1 MPIHGIITT
10 CEGKMINIGEKI
22 KKLRISNNMSQY
34 DLGNKLFVSDK
45 TISSWETNRTLP
57 SIDLIVKICDIFNVS
72 LYNFIEEKNN
82 NDIEIEVKIKTNDI
96 ENKRIKNL
104 INKNTKY
111 LGIENHV
118 AHYYSF
124 KYRDNNDE
132 FLRVRKENNKYI
144 INYKKKH
151 ENYVDEY
158 ESEINDF
165 DSFSKILNVYGFEEI
180 CCIEK
185 TREKYLYKD
194 KYEISF
200 DDVKNLGL
208 FIEIEIV
215 KHIKNKEE
223 EYQDLI
229 SLLYELNINLN
240 QISNKHYPEYFIK

>member
-1 MPIHGIITT
+1 
-10 CEGKMINIGEKI
+10 MINVGERI
-22 KKLRISNNMSQY
+22 KKLRVSKNMSQY

-57 SIDLIVKICDIFNVS
+57 TIDLIIKICDIFNVS

-82 NDIEIEVKIKTNDI
+82 NDIEMEIKIQTNNL
-96 ENKRIKNL
+96 ENNRIKSL
-104 INKNTKY
+104 IKNQSTY
-111 LGIENHV
+111 LGVENHV

-124 KYRDNNDE
+124 KYRNNKKE

-158 ESEINDF
+158 ESEISDF
-165 DSFSKILNVYGFEEI
+165 KSFSKILNIYGFEEI
-180 CCIEK
+180 CCVEK
-185 TREKYLYKD
+185 IREKYLYHD

-215 KHIKNKEE
+215 KYTKNKDE

-229 SLLYELNINLN
+229 SLLYLLNINLN

>member
-1 MPIHGIITT
+1 
-10 CEGKMINIGEKI
+10 MINIGEKI

-57 SIDLIVKICDIFNVS
+57 SIDLIMNLCEIFNVS
-72 LYNFIEEKNN
+72 LYQFIEEKKN
-82 NDIEIEVKIKTNDI
+82 NDLEMEIKIKTNDI
-96 ENKRIKNL
+96 ENNRIKKL
-104 INKNTKY
+104 IKDQSIY
-111 LGIENHV
+111 LGIESHI

-124 KYRDNNDE
+124 KYRNTINE

-151 ENYVDEY
+151 DNYVDEY
-158 ESEINDF
+158 ESEISDF
-165 DSFSKILNVYGFEEI
+165 SSFSKILNIYGFEET

-185 TREKYLYKD
+185 TREKYLYQN

-208 FIEIEIV
+208 FIEIEIIEYD
-215 KHIKNKEE
+215 KSKDE

-229 SLLYELNINLN
+229 KLLYDLNINLN
-240 QISNKHYPEYFIK
+240 QVSNKHYPEYFVK

>member
-1 MPIHGIITT
+1 
-10 CEGKMINIGEKI
+10 MINIGEKI

-57 SIDLIVKICDIFNVS
+57 TINLIVKICDIFNVS

-82 NDIEIEVKIKTNDI
+82 NDFEMEIKIKTSDLEND
-96 ENKRIKNL
+96 RIKNL
-104 INKNTKY
+104 IKNKSVY

-124 KYRDNNDE
+124 KYRDTNNE
-132 FLRVRKENNKYI
+132 FFRVRKENNKYI

-151 ENYVDEY
+151 DNYVDEY
-158 ESEINDF
+158 ESEISDF
-165 DSFSKILNVYGFEEI
+165 SSFSKILNIYGFEET

-185 TREKYLYKD
+185 TREKYLYRN

-200 DDVKNLGL
+200 DNVKKLGL
-208 FIEIEIV
+208 FIEIEI
-215 KHIKNKEE
+215 IKYDKSKDE

-229 SLLYELNINLN
+229 KLLYDLSINLN
-240 QISNKHYPEYFIK
+240 QISNKHYPEYFVK

>member
-1 MPIHGIITT
+1 
-10 CEGKMINIGEKI
+10 MINIGEKI
-22 KKLRISNNMSQY
+22 KKLRVSKNMSQY

-57 SIDLIVKICDIFNVS
+57 TIDLIIKICDVFNVS

-82 NDIEIEVKIKTNDI
+82 NDIEMEVKIQTSNL
-96 ENKRIKNL
+96 ENNRIKNL
-104 INKNTKY
+104 IKDQSTY
-111 LGIENHV
+111 LGTENHI

-124 KYRDNNDE
+124 KYRNTNNE
-132 FLRVRKENNKYI
+132 FFRVRKENNKYI

-151 ENYVDEY
+151 DNYVDEY
-158 ESEINDF
+158 ETEINDF
-165 DSFSKILNVYGFEEI
+165 DSFSKILNVYGFEKM
-180 CCIEK
+180 CCVEK
-185 TREKYLYKD
+185 IREKYLYRD

-215 KHIKNKEE
+215 KHTKNKDE
-223 EYQDLI
+223 EYRDLI
-229 SLLYELNINLN
+229 ALLYQLNINLN

>member
-1 MPIHGIITT
+1 
-10 CEGKMINIGEKI
+10 MINIGEKI
-22 KKLRISNNMSQY
+22 KKLRIANNMSQY

-57 SIDLIVKICDIFNVS
+57 TIDLIVKICDIFNIS
-72 LYNFIEEKNN
+72 LYYFIEEKNN
-82 NDIEIEVKIKTNDI
+82 NDIEMEVKIKTSDL
-96 ENKRIKNL
+96 ENNRIKNL
-104 INKNTKY
+104 IKNQSTY
-111 LGIENHV
+111 LGVENQI

-124 KYRDNNDE
+124 KYRNTNDE
-132 FLRVRKENNKYI
+132 FFRVRKENNKYI

-151 ENYVDEY
+151 NNYVDEY
-158 ESEINDF
+158 ETEINNF
-165 DSFSKILNVYGFEEI
+165 DSFSKILKAYGFEET

-200 DDVKNLGL
+200 DDVKDLGL
-208 FIEIEIV
+208 FMEFEII
-215 KHIKNKEE
+215 KHTKNKDA

-229 SLLYELNINLN
+229 TLLYELNINLN